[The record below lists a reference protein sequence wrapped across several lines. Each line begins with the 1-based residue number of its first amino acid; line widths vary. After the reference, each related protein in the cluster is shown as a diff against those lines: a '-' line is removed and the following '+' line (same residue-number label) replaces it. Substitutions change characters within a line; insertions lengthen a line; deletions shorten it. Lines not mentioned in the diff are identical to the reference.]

1 MLQSLYKLPD
11 FDKENPMPIVSIADT
26 DKEFEVKSGEI
37 LYDSLCDRGEQL
49 PHGCL
54 AGSCGACRVNVF
66 KGAENLAPATFI
78 ENNTLEA
85 LREEFN
91 AKYGADF
98 CKDKTIRLACRAK
111 VLGDVQI
118 KPIK

>member
-1 MLQSLYKLPD
+1 
-11 FDKENPMPIVSIADT
+11 MPRVSITDT
-26 DKEFEVKSGEI
+26 EKNFEVKDGEI
-37 LYDSLCDRGEQL
+37 LYDALSDRGEEL

-54 AGSCGACRVNVF
+54 AGSCGACRVEVLT
-66 KGAENLAPATFI
+66 GAENLAPATFI
-78 ENNTLEA
+78 ENNTLDA
-85 LREEFN
+85 LREEFS

-111 VLGDVQI
+111 VRGDVQI